1 MKNPLKAGQV
11 LKNPA
16 NWKRAQ
22 NAINAFGGCLP
33 LVAIFIPNAQF
44 LIDADFAAK
53 LYGAI
58 GAINVYLTI
67 ATTEKIGF

>member
-1 MKNPLKAGQV
+1 MINALKAGHV

-16 NWKRAQ
+16 NWKHAQ
-22 NAINAFGGCLP
+22 NAVNAFGGCLP
-33 LVAIFIPNAQF
+33 LVAIFIPGAQF
-44 LIDADFAAK
+44 LIDADFVAK

-58 GAINVYLTI
+58 GAINVYLTL